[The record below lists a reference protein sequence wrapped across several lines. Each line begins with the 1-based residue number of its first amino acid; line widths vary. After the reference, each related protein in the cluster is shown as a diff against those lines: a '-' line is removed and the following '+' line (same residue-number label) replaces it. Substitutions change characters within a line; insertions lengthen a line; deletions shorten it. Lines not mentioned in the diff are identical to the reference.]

1 MKIIF
6 ADTFYWIAL
15 LSPRDTWH
23 LRVIEWSQS
32 NPHVSLVMTDGIV
45 DEIFAHF
52 SKQGDIMRVK
62 AVELYHSILDDPSIQ
77 LISYHQELRKL
88 GIELYASRL
97 DKGYSL
103 TDCIS
108 MMVMKQMG
116 IYEILTH
123 DKHFAQE
130 GLTILF

>member
-45 DEIFAHF
+45 HEIFAH
-52 SKQGDIMRVK
+52 
-62 AVELYHSILDDPSIQ
+62 
-77 LISYHQELRKL
+77 
-88 GIELYASRL
+88 
-97 DKGYSL
+97 
-103 TDCIS
+103 
-108 MMVMKQMG
+108 
-116 IYEILTH
+116 
-123 DKHFAQE
+123 
-130 GLTILF
+130 

>member
-45 DEIFAHF
+45 HEIFAHF
-52 SKQGDIMRVK
+52 SKQGDIK
-62 AVELYHSILDDPSIQ
+62 YLSKINYTYLTTSCLLPLAFCLSS
-77 LISYHQELRKL
+77 L
-88 GIELYASRL
+88 GN
-97 DKGYSL
+97 
-103 TDCIS
+103 
-108 MMVMKQMG
+108 
-116 IYEILTH
+116 
-123 DKHFAQE
+123 
-130 GLTILF
+130 

>member
-1 MKIIF
+1 
-6 ADTFYWIAL
+6 
-15 LSPRDTWH
+15 
-23 LRVIEWSQS
+23 
-32 NPHVSLVMTDGIV
+32 
-45 DEIFAHF
+45 
-52 SKQGDIMRVK
+52 MRGK

-77 LISYHQELRKL
+77 LISYHQGLRKL

-123 DKHFAQE
+123 DKHFTQE